1 MKSRINFKVIA
12 LIALVGAALAA
23 PVLAQPG
30 PGMGGGWG
38 GGPCMQ
44 GGGMRNGAGVG
55 PGARPGW
62 GNKGG
67 RMMMAN
73 QDNVRG
79 WTLLTPEERTSFQ
92 NRMRNVETYDECI
105 QVQTEHRGMVEVRA
119 KEKGVNLMTPMRNM
133 CDNLKARGA
142 IQ

>member
-12 LIALVGAALAA
+12 LIALVGAALVT

-55 PGARPGW
+55 PGARAGW

>member
-1 MKSRINFKVIA
+1 MKSTMNVKVIA

-38 GGPCMQ
+38 GGPCMK

-55 PGARPGW
+55 PGARAGW

-92 NRMRNVETYDECI
+92 NRMRNVESYDECVQI
-105 QVQTEHRGMVEVRA
+105 QTEHRGMVEVRA

>member
-1 MKSRINFKVIA
+1 MKSIMNVKVIA

-55 PGARPGW
+55 PGARAGW

-67 RMMMAN
+67 RMMMAS

-92 NRMRNVETYDECI
+92 NRMRNVETYDECVQI
-105 QVQTEHRGMVEVRA
+105 QTEHRGMVEVRA

-133 CDNLKARGA
+133 CDNLKARGV

>member
-1 MKSRINFKVIA
+1 MKSIINVKVIA

-55 PGARPGW
+55 PGARAGW

-79 WTLLTPEERTSFQ
+79 WTLLTPEERTTFQ
-92 NRMRNVETYDECI
+92 NRMRSVETYDECV

-119 KEKGVNLMTPMRNM
+119 KEKGANLMVPRQNF

>member
-1 MKSRINFKVIA
+1 MKSTMTFKSIA

-44 GGGMRNGAGVG
+44 GGGMRNGAGAG
-55 PGARPGW
+55 PGARAGW

-67 RMMMAN
+67 RGMMAN
-73 QDNVRG
+73 QDTVRG
-79 WTLLTPEERTSFQ
+79 WTLLSPEERTTYQ
-92 NRMRNVETYDECI
+92 NQMRKVETFDECI
-105 QVQTEHRGMVEVRA
+105 KVQTEHRGMVEVRA
-119 KEKGVNLMTPMRNM
+119 KEQGVNLMTPRQNM
-133 CDNLKARGA
+133 CDNMKARGW
-142 IQ
+142 IE

>member
-1 MKSRINFKVIA
+1 MKSKINVKVIA

-55 PGARPGW
+55 PGARAGW

-92 NRMRNVETYDECI
+92 NRMRNVETYDECVQI
-105 QVQTEHRGMVEVRA
+105 QTEHRGMVEVRA

>member
-1 MKSRINFKVIA
+1 MNFRSIA
-12 LIALVGAALAA
+12 LITLIGAALAA

-30 PGMGGGWG
+30 SGMGGGWG
-38 GGPCMQ
+38 GAPCMQ
-44 GGGMRNGAGVG
+44 GGGMRNGAGMG
-55 PGARPGW
+55 PGARAGW

-79 WTLLTPEERTSFQ
+79 WSLLTTEERTSFQ

>member
-1 MKSRINFKVIA
+1 MKSIMNVKVIA

-44 GGGMRNGAGVG
+44 GGGIRNGAGVG
-55 PGARPGW
+55 PGARAGW

-92 NRMRNVETYDECI
+92 NRMRNVETYDECVQI
-105 QVQTEHRGMVEVRA
+105 QTEHRGMVEVRA

>member
-1 MKSRINFKVIA
+1 MNFRSIA
-12 LIALVGAALAA
+12 LITLIGAALAA

-30 PGMGGGWG
+30 SGMGGGWG
-38 GGPCMQ
+38 GAPCMQ
-44 GGGMRNGAGVG
+44 GGGMRNGAGMG
-55 PGARPGW
+55 PGARAGW

-92 NRMRNVETYDECI
+92 NRMRNVESYDECVQI
-105 QVQTEHRGMVEVRA
+105 QTEHRGMVEVRA

>member
-1 MKSRINFKVIA
+1 MKSIMNAKVIA

-55 PGARPGW
+55 PGARAGW

-92 NRMRNVETYDECI
+92 NRMRNVETYDECVQI
-105 QVQTEHRGMVEVRA
+105 QTEHRGMVEVRA

>member
-1 MKSRINFKVIA
+1 MKSIMNVKVIA

-55 PGARPGW
+55 PGARAGW

-92 NRMRNVETYDECI
+92 NRMRNVETYDECVQI
-105 QVQTEHRGMVEVRA
+105 QTEHRGMVEVRA
-119 KEKGVNLMTPMRNM
+119 KEKVVNLMTPMRNM

>member
-1 MKSRINFKVIA
+1 MKSRINLKVIA

-55 PGARPGW
+55 PGARAGW

-92 NRMRNVETYDECI
+92 NRMRNVETYDECVQI
-105 QVQTEHRGMVEVRA
+105 QTEHRGMVEVRA

>member
-1 MKSRINFKVIA
+1 MKSIMNVKVIA
-12 LIALVGAALAA
+12 LIALAGAALAA

-55 PGARPGW
+55 PGARAGW

-92 NRMRNVETYDECI
+92 NRMRNVETYDECVQI
-105 QVQTEHRGMVEVRA
+105 QTEHRGMVEVRA

>member
-1 MKSRINFKVIA
+1 MKSTMTIKSIA

-44 GGGMRNGAGVG
+44 GGGMRNGAGMG
-55 PGARPGW
+55 PGARAGW

-67 RMMMAN
+67 RGMMFN
-73 QDNVRG
+73 QDTVRG
-79 WTLLTPEERTSFQ
+79 WTLLTPEERTTYQ
-92 NRMRNVETYDECI
+92 NQMHKLETYDECI
-105 QVQTEHRGMVEVRA
+105 KVQTEHRGMVEVRA
-119 KEKGVNLMTPMRNM
+119 KEQGVNLMTPRQNM
-133 CDNLKARGA
+133 CDNMKARGW